1 MITEIDVQE
10 AKYLIQK
17 NKGKSDFIVLD
28 VRTMEEYNE
37 EHIPSALNIDIC
49 RDDFDEEIA
58 KLNRKKTYLVHCHSG
73 GRSSRAVEIME
84 ELGFMTLYNVVGLL
98 FGH

>member
-37 EHIPSALNIDIC
+37 EHIPSALNIDIR

-73 GRSSRAVEIME
+73 QRSSRAVELME
-84 ELGFMTLYNVVGLL
+84 EWGFTKLYNVVGLL